1 MRSRRKKNSNNNF
14 SSIQFRLD
22 DEPRAVGWTRF
33 ASSCGGSQMA
43 DSTSRHVKCRIKDGE
58 YFSTPINLVWSEP
71 MRIAMGVGSWALAGI
86 RCRRP
91 KMALRGNISNYTM
104 LHVTANVRKYLD
116 SSATNPDH
124 DGCIGIHLDEI
135 STSNSIRSSPH
146 LLCNW
151 KSKFFILLMWLDN
164 LISGFLQSSF
174 LNG

>member
-71 MRIAMGVGSWALAGI
+71 MRIARWELGVSGDSMPPSKDGAAWQHF
-86 RCRRP
+86 
-91 KMALRGNISNYTM
+91 K
-104 LHVTANVRKYLD
+104 LHNVARH
-116 SSATNPDH
+116 SQRQ
-124 DGCIGIHLDEI
+124 EI
-135 STSNSIRSSPH
+135 SWFISDKSWSWWLHRDSFGWDINFKFDQIQSPP
-146 LLCNW
+146 
-151 KSKFFILLMWLDN
+151 LM
-164 LISGFLQSSF
+164 
-174 LNG
+174 